1 MNEVG
6 IEMDR
11 ITKIITI
18 LKKLIE
24 RTQEG
29 KIRWSE
35 TADPDVFIATVDTI
49 GVIVKRMNWGRSG
62 FESFKVEILNR
73 EGRIAEDLTIDDV
86 TTADYNPLGDLI
98 EQLHTLARRSALD
111 AEATLDD
118 LVQELDA
125 IA

>member
-1 MNEVG
+1 
-6 IEMDR
+6 MDR

-18 LKKLIE
+18 LDKLIE

-29 KIRWSE
+29 KIHWSE

-49 GVIVKRMNWGRSG
+49 GVIVKRANWGRSG

-73 EGRIAEDLTIDDV
+73 EGRIAEELTIDRA
-86 TTADYNPLGDLI
+86 TTSDDNPLDDSI

-111 AEATLDD
+111 RGSDP
-118 LVQELDA
+118 
-125 IA
+125 